1 MIGCKYGP
9 VDRATIANSL
19 PKTDQ
24 SKWNHDEFLNT
35 MENEAKNR
43 AGVSEPRVILRR
55 LVLPSTHASINR
67 NTVWVPEKATA
78 ATKGIEDKGKS
89 ATVTAATASETKA
102 SEKKKKRNAASAI
115 AENDPQPKKKMKT
128 RSQKATA

>member
-9 VDRATIANSL
+9 VDRTTIAKSL
-19 PKTDQ
+19 PKTDP
-24 SKWNHDEFLNT
+24 SNWNHDEFLNT

-55 LVLPSTHASINR
+55 LVMPSTHASINR

-78 ATKGIEDKGKS
+78 TAKGIEDKDKS
-89 ATVTAATASETKA
+89 ATVTVAATASETKA
-102 SEKKKKRNAASAI
+102 SEKKKRNAASVI
-115 AENDPQPKKKMKT
+115 AVNDPPPKKK
-128 RSQKATA
+128 